1 MKKILVFVL
10 IFGLI
15 GAFIIPLFFSDE
27 TTGETPFQSDETSA
41 ETTFQFKFNENLTVK
56 SGQVVIIPFEII
68 NTVLSIDLLVNGELL
83 KTWNNPKGIIEFK
96 FDSKNKLVGSYS
108 LELVAKLSD
117 GSELRD
123 ERYMSILSD
132 IVPAKWGVKILSE
145 SPHIET
151 SFTQGLA
158 FDSGILYEGTG
169 DPDQTGATII
179 AEVGLKSGQIYRKSG
194 LPAPYFGEGIT
205 ILGDD
210 LYQLTW
216 KNQKCL
222 VYDKKTFASKKEFT
236 YTGEGWG
243 LCNDGK
249 NLIMSDGSQRLY
261 FRDPKTFQLIKTIE
275 VYSDQGPINYLNEL
289 EYIEG
294 LVYANIWMSNSIAVI
309 DPLSGKTMA
318 IINADELVNLQKQGI
333 NGNVLNGIAYNST
346 NKKLYLTGKYW
357 SKLFEVQISK

>member
-15 GAFIIPLFFSDE
+15 GAFIIPLFFSDD
-27 TTGETPFQSDETSA
+27 TTDEIK
-41 ETTFQFKFNENLTVK
+41 FQFQFNENLLVT
-56 SGQVVIIPFEII
+56 SGQSVKIPFEII
-68 NTVLSIDLLVNGELL
+68 NAVQSIDLLVNGERL
-83 KTWNNPKGIIEFK
+83 KTWNNPKGMINFK
-96 FDSKNKLVGSYS
+96 FDTKNRLLGSYS
-108 LELVAKLSD
+108 LELVARLSD

-132 IVPAKWGVKILSE
+132 IVPAKWGLKIQNN
-145 SPHIET
+145 SPHLET

-158 FDSGILYEGTG
+158 FDSGKLFEGTG
-169 DPDQTGATII
+169 DPDETGATLI
-179 AEVGLKSGQIYRKSG
+179 AEVDIESGQINRKLA

-205 ILGDD
+205 IFGED

-309 DPLSGKTMA
+309 DPMSGKTMA
-318 IINADELVNLQKQGI
+318 IINADELVSLQKQGL

-357 SKLFEVQISK
+357 SKLFEVQILK

>member
-1 MKKILVFVL
+1 M
-10 IFGLI
+10 
-15 GAFIIPLFFSDE
+15 PLFFLYFFRTTSTDE
-27 TTGETPFQSDETSA
+27 LK
-41 ETTFQFKFNENLTVK
+41 FQFQFNENLLVT
-56 SGQVVIIPFEII
+56 SGQSVTIPFEII
-68 NTVLSIDLLVNGELL
+68 NAVQSIDLLVNGERL
-83 KTWNNPKGIIEFK
+83 KTWNHPKGIIK
-96 FDSKNKLVGSYS
+96 FTFDTKNRLVGSYS

-132 IVPAKWGVKILSE
+132 IVPAKWSLKILNN
-145 SPHIET
+145 SPHLET

-158 FDSGILYEGTG
+158 FDSGKLYEGTG
-169 DPDQTGATII
+169 DPNQTGATLI
-179 AEVGLKSGQIYRKSG
+179 AEVDIESGQIKRNIG
-194 LPAPYFGEGIT
+194 LAAPYFGEGIT
-205 ILGDD
+205 IFGED

-222 VYDKKTFASKKEFT
+222 VYDKKTFVSKKEFT

-261 FRDPKTFQLIKTIE
+261 FRDPKTFQLNKTIE

>member
-15 GAFIIPLFFSDE
+15 GSLIIPLFFSDD
-27 TTGETPFQSDETSA
+27 TTDEIK
-41 ETTFQFKFNENLTVK
+41 FQFQFNENLLVT
-56 SGQVVIIPFEII
+56 SGQSVTIPFEII
-68 NTVLSIDLLVNGELL
+68 NAVQSIDLLVNGEPL
-83 KTWNNPKGIIEFK
+83 KTWNNPKGLIKFK
-96 FDSKNKLVGSYS
+96 FDTKNRLVGSYS

-117 GSELRD
+117 GSEFRD
-123 ERYMSILSD
+123 ERLMIILSD
-132 IVPAKWGVKILSE
+132 IIPEKWDVKILNSY
-145 SPHIET
+145 PHLET

-158 FDSGILYEGTG
+158 FDLGKLYEGTG
-169 DPDQTGATII
+169 DPNQTGATKI
-179 AEVGLKSGQIYRKSG
+179 AEIDLESGQMKRNLG
-194 LPAPYFGEGIT
+194 LAAPYFGEGIT
-205 ILGDD
+205 ILGED

-216 KNQKCL
+216 KNQKCI
-222 VYDKKTFASKKEFT
+222 VYDKKTFESKKEFT

-294 LVYANIWMSNSIAVI
+294 LIYANIWMSNSIAVI
-309 DPLSGKTMA
+309 DPLSGKIKA
-318 IINADELVNLQKQGI
+318 IMNADELVSLQKQGL

>member
-15 GAFIIPLFFSDE
+15 GAFIIPLFFSDD
-27 TTGETPFQSDETSA
+27 TTDEIK
-41 ETTFQFKFNENLTVK
+41 FQFQFNENLLVT
-56 SGQVVIIPFEII
+56 SGQSVTIPFEII
-68 NTVLSIDLLVNGELL
+68 NAVQSIDLLVNGERL
-83 KTWNNPKGIIEFK
+83 KTWNHPKGIIK
-96 FDSKNKLVGSYS
+96 FTFDTKNRLVGSYS

-132 IVPAKWGVKILSE
+132 IVPAKWGLKILNN
-145 SPHIET
+145 SPHLET

-169 DPDQTGATII
+169 DPDETGATLI
-179 AEVGLKSGQIYRKSG
+179 AEVDIESGQINRKSA
-194 LPAPYFGEGIT
+194 LAAPYFGEGIT
-205 ILGDD
+205 IFGED

-309 DPLSGKTMA
+309 DPMSGKTMA
-318 IINADELVNLQKQGI
+318 IINADELVSLQKQGL

-357 SKLFEVQISK
+357 SKLFEVQILK

>member
-15 GAFIIPLFFSDE
+15 GAFIIPLFFSDD
-27 TTGETPFQSDETSA
+27 TTDETK
-41 ETTFQFKFNENLTVK
+41 FQFQFNENLLVT
-56 SGQVVIIPFEII
+56 SGQSVTIPFEII
-68 NTVLSIDLLVNGELL
+68 NAVQSIDLLVNGERL
-83 KTWNNPKGIIEFK
+83 KTWNKPKGMIKYK
-96 FDSKNKLVGSYS
+96 FDTKNRILGSYS

-123 ERYMSILSD
+123 ERYMSIVSD
-132 IVPAKWGVKILSE
+132 IVPAKWGLKILNN
-145 SPHIET
+145 SPHLET

-158 FDSGILYEGTG
+158 FDSGKLFEGTG
-169 DPDQTGATII
+169 DPDETGATLI
-179 AEVGLKSGQIYRKSG
+179 AEVDIESGQINRKLALS
-194 LPAPYFGEGIT
+194 APYFGEGIT
-205 ILGDD
+205 IFGED

-318 IINADELVNLQKQGI
+318 IINADELVNLQKQGL

-357 SKLFEVQISK
+357 SKLFEVQILK

>member
-15 GAFIIPLFFSDE
+15 GAFIFPLFFSDD
-27 TTGETPFQSDETSA
+27 TTDETK
-41 ETTFQFKFNENLTVK
+41 FQFQFNENLLVT
-56 SGQVVIIPFEII
+56 SGQSVTIPFEII
-68 NTVLSIDLLVNGELL
+68 NAVQSIDLLVNGERL
-83 KTWNNPKGIIEFK
+83 KTWNTPKGIIKFK
-96 FDSKNKLVGSYS
+96 FDTKNKLVGSYS

-117 GSELRD
+117 GTELRD

-132 IVPAKWGVKILSE
+132 IVPAKWGLKILNN
-145 SPHIET
+145 SPHLET

-158 FDSGILYEGTG
+158 FDSGKLYEGTG
-169 DPDQTGATII
+169 DPNQTGATLI
-179 AEVGLKSGQIYRKSG
+179 AEVDIESGQIKRNIG
-194 LPAPYFGEGIT
+194 LAAPYFGEGIT
-205 ILGDD
+205 IFGED

-294 LVYANIWMSNSIAVI
+294 LVYANIWMANSIAVI

-318 IINADELVNLQKQGI
+318 IINADELVSLQKQGL

-346 NKKLYLTGKYW
+346 SKKLYLTGKYW
-357 SKLFEVQISK
+357 SKLFEVQIIK

>member
-15 GAFIIPLFFSDE
+15 GAFIFPLFFSDD
-27 TTGETPFQSDETSA
+27 TTDELK
-41 ETTFQFKFNENLTVK
+41 FQFQFNENLLVT
-56 SGQVVIIPFEII
+56 SGQSVTIPFEII
-68 NTVLSIDLLVNGELL
+68 NAVQSIDLLVNGERL
-83 KTWNNPKGIIEFK
+83 KTWNHPKGIIK
-96 FDSKNKLVGSYS
+96 FTFDTKNRLVGSYS

-132 IVPAKWGVKILSE
+132 IVPAKWSLKILNN
-145 SPHIET
+145 SPHLET

-158 FDSGILYEGTG
+158 FDSGKLYEGTG
-169 DPDQTGATII
+169 DPNQTGATLI
-179 AEVGLKSGQIYRKSG
+179 AEVDIESGQIIRNIG
-194 LPAPYFGEGIT
+194 LAAPYFGEGIT
-205 ILGDD
+205 IFGED

-222 VYDKKTFASKKEFT
+222 VYDKKSFASKKEFT

-261 FRDPKTFQLIKTIE
+261 FRDPKTFQLNKTIE

>member
-15 GAFIIPLFFSDE
+15 GAFIFPLFFSDD
-27 TTGETPFQSDETSA
+27 TTDEIK
-41 ETTFQFKFNENLTVK
+41 FQFQFNENLLVT
-56 SGQVVIIPFEII
+56 SGQSVTIPFEII
-68 NTVLSIDLLVNGELL
+68 NAVQSIDLLVNGERL
-83 KTWNNPKGIIEFK
+83 KTWNKPKGMIKYK
-96 FDSKNKLVGSYS
+96 FDTKNRLLGSYS

-132 IVPAKWGVKILSE
+132 IVPAKWGLKIQNNF
-145 SPHIET
+145 PHLET

-158 FDSGILYEGTG
+158 FDSGKLFEGTG
-169 DPDQTGATII
+169 DPNQTGATLI
-179 AEVGLKSGQIYRKSG
+179 AEVDIESGQIKRNIG
-194 LPAPYFGEGIT
+194 LAASYFGEGIT
-205 ILGDD
+205 IFGED

-222 VYDKKTFASKKEFT
+222 VYDKKTFASIKEFT

-357 SKLFEVQISK
+357 SKLFEVQILK

>member
-15 GAFIIPLFFSDE
+15 GAFIFPLFFSDD
-27 TTGETPFQSDETSA
+27 TTDETK
-41 ETTFQFKFNENLTVK
+41 FQFQFNENLLVT
-56 SGQVVIIPFEII
+56 SGQSVTIPFEII
-68 NTVLSIDLLVNGELL
+68 NAVQSIDLLVNGERL
-83 KTWNNPKGIIEFK
+83 KTWNHPKGIIK
-96 FDSKNKLVGSYS
+96 FTFDTKNRLVGSYS

-132 IVPAKWGVKILSE
+132 IVPAKWSLKILNN
-145 SPHIET
+145 SPHLET

-158 FDSGILYEGTG
+158 FDSGKLYEGTG
-169 DPDQTGATII
+169 DPNQTGATLI
-179 AEVGLKSGQIYRKSG
+179 AEIDIESGQIKRNIG
-194 LPAPYFGEGIT
+194 LAAPYFGEGIT
-205 ILGDD
+205 IFGED

-222 VYDKKTFASKKEFT
+222 VYDKKTFVSKKEFT

-261 FRDPKTFQLIKTIE
+261 FRDPKTFQLNKTIE

>member
-15 GAFIIPLFFSDE
+15 GAFIFPLFFSDD
-27 TTGETPFQSDETSA
+27 TTDEIK
-41 ETTFQFKFNENLTVK
+41 FQFQFNENLLVT
-56 SGQVVIIPFEII
+56 SGQSVTIPFEII
-68 NTVLSIDLLVNGELL
+68 NAVQSIDLLVNGERL
-83 KTWNNPKGIIEFK
+83 KTWNHPKGIIK
-96 FDSKNKLVGSYS
+96 FTFDTKNRLVGSYS

-132 IVPAKWGVKILSE
+132 IVPAKWSLKILNN
-145 SPHIET
+145 SPHLET

-158 FDSGILYEGTG
+158 FDSGKLYEGTG
-169 DPDQTGATII
+169 DPNQTGATLI
-179 AEVGLKSGQIYRKSG
+179 AEVDIESGQIKRNIG
-194 LPAPYFGEGIT
+194 LAAPYFGEGIT
-205 ILGDD
+205 IFGED

-222 VYDKKTFASKKEFT
+222 VYDKKTFVSKKEFT

-294 LVYANIWMSNSIAVI
+294 LVYANIWMANSIAVI

>member
-15 GAFIIPLFFSDE
+15 GAFIFPLFFSDD
-27 TTGETPFQSDETSA
+27 TTDETK
-41 ETTFQFKFNENLTVK
+41 FQFQFNENLLVTL
-56 SGQVVIIPFEII
+56 GQSVTIPFEII
-68 NTVLSIDLLVNGELL
+68 NAVQSIDLLVNGERL
-83 KTWNNPKGIIEFK
+83 KTWNHPKGIIK
-96 FDSKNKLVGSYS
+96 FTFDTKNRLVGSYS

-132 IVPAKWGVKILSE
+132 IVPAKWSLKILNN
-145 SPHIET
+145 SPHLET

-158 FDSGILYEGTG
+158 FDSGKLYEGTG
-169 DPDQTGATII
+169 DPNQTGATLI
-179 AEVGLKSGQIYRKSG
+179 AEVDIESGQIKRNIG
-194 LPAPYFGEGIT
+194 LAAPYFGEGIT
-205 ILGDD
+205 IFGED

-222 VYDKKTFASKKEFT
+222 VYDKKTFVSKKEFT

-294 LVYANIWMSNSIAVI
+294 LVYANIWMANSIAVI

>member
-15 GAFIIPLFFSDE
+15 GAFIIPLFFSDD
-27 TTGETPFQSDETSA
+27 TTDEIK
-41 ETTFQFKFNENLTVK
+41 FQFQFNENLLVT
-56 SGQVVIIPFEII
+56 SGQSVTIPFEII
-68 NTVLSIDLLVNGELL
+68 NAVQSIDLLVNGERL
-83 KTWNNPKGIIEFK
+83 KTWNNPKGIIKIK
-96 FDSKNKLVGSYS
+96 FDTKNRLLGSYS

-132 IVPAKWGVKILSE
+132 IIPAKWGLKILNN
-145 SPHIET
+145 SPHLET

-158 FDSGILYEGTG
+158 FDSGKLFEGTG
-169 DPDQTGATII
+169 DPDETGATLI
-179 AEVGLKSGQIYRKSG
+179 AEVDIESGQINRKLALS
-194 LPAPYFGEGIT
+194 APYFGEGIT
-205 ILGDD
+205 IFGED

-222 VYDKKTFASKKEFT
+222 VYEKKTFASKKEFT

-318 IINADELVNLQKQGI
+318 IINADELVSLQKQGL

>member
-15 GAFIIPLFFSDE
+15 GAFIFPLFFSDD
-27 TTGETPFQSDETSA
+27 TTDELK
-41 ETTFQFKFNENLTVK
+41 FQFQFNENLLVT
-56 SGQVVIIPFEII
+56 SGQSVTIPFEII
-68 NTVLSIDLLVNGELL
+68 NAVQSIDLLVNGERL
-83 KTWNNPKGIIEFK
+83 KTWNHPKGIIK
-96 FDSKNKLVGSYS
+96 FTFDTKNRLVGSYS

-132 IVPAKWGVKILSE
+132 IVPAKWSLKILNN
-145 SPHIET
+145 SPHLET

-158 FDSGILYEGTG
+158 FDSGKLYEGTG
-169 DPDQTGATII
+169 DPNQTGATLI
-179 AEVGLKSGQIYRKSG
+179 AEVDIESGQIKRNIG
-194 LPAPYFGEGIT
+194 LAAPYFGEGIT
-205 ILGDD
+205 IFGED

-222 VYDKKTFASKKEFT
+222 VYDKKTFVSKKEFT

-261 FRDPKTFQLIKTIE
+261 FRDPKTFQLNKTIE

>member
-15 GAFIIPLFFSDE
+15 GAFIIPLFFSDD
-27 TTGETPFQSDETSA
+27 TTDETK
-41 ETTFQFKFNENLTVK
+41 FQFQFNENLLVT
-56 SGQVVIIPFEII
+56 SGQSVTIPFEII
-68 NTVLSIDLLVNGELL
+68 NAVQSIDLLVNGERL
-83 KTWNNPKGIIEFK
+83 KTWNKPKGMIKYK
-96 FDSKNKLVGSYS
+96 FDTKNRILGSYS

-123 ERYMSILSD
+123 ERYMSIVSD
-132 IVPAKWGVKILSE
+132 IVPAKWGLKILNN
-145 SPHIET
+145 SPHLET

-158 FDSGILYEGTG
+158 FDSGKLFEGTG
-169 DPDQTGATII
+169 DPDETGATLI
-179 AEVGLKSGQIYRKSG
+179 AEVDIESGQINRKLALS
-194 LPAPYFGEGIT
+194 APYFGEGIT
-205 ILGDD
+205 IFGED

-261 FRDPKTFQLIKTIE
+261 FRDPNTFQLIKTIE
-275 VYSDQGPINYLNEL
+275 VYSNQGPINYLNEL

-309 DPLSGKTMA
+309 DPSSGKTMA
-318 IINADELVNLQKQGI
+318 IINADELVSLQKQGL

-357 SKLFEVQISK
+357 SKLFEVQILK

>member
-15 GAFIIPLFFSDE
+15 GAFIIPLFFSDY
-27 TTGETPFQSDETSA
+27 TTDEIK
-41 ETTFQFKFNENLTVK
+41 FQFQFNENLLVT
-56 SGQVVIIPFEII
+56 SGQSVTIPFEII
-68 NTVLSIDLLVNGELL
+68 NAVQSIDLLVNGERL
-83 KTWNNPKGIIEFK
+83 KTWNHPKGIIK
-96 FDSKNKLVGSYS
+96 FTFDTKNRLVGSYS

-132 IVPAKWGVKILSE
+132 IVPAKWGLKILNN
-145 SPHIET
+145 SPHLET

-169 DPDQTGATII
+169 DPNQTGATLI
-179 AEVGLKSGQIYRKSG
+179 AEVDIESGQIKRNIG
-194 LPAPYFGEGIT
+194 LAAPYFGEGIT
-205 ILGDD
+205 IFGED

-318 IINADELVNLQKQGI
+318 IINADELVSLQKQGL

-357 SKLFEVQISK
+357 SKLFEVQILK

>member
-15 GAFIIPLFFSDE
+15 GAFIFPLFFSDD
-27 TTGETPFQSDETSA
+27 TTDETK
-41 ETTFQFKFNENLTVK
+41 FQFQFNENLLVT
-56 SGQVVIIPFEII
+56 SGQSVTIPFEII
-68 NTVLSIDLLVNGELL
+68 NAVQSIDLLVNGERL
-83 KTWNNPKGIIEFK
+83 KTWNHPKGIIK
-96 FDSKNKLVGSYS
+96 FTFDTKNRLVGSYS

-132 IVPAKWGVKILSE
+132 IVPAKWGLKILNN
-145 SPHIET
+145 SPHLET

-158 FDSGILYEGTG
+158 FDSGKLYEGTG
-169 DPDQTGATII
+169 DPNQTGATLI
-179 AEVGLKSGQIYRKSG
+179 AEVDIESGQIKRNIG
-194 LPAPYFGEGIT
+194 LAAPYFGEGIT
-205 ILGDD
+205 IFGED

-222 VYDKKTFASKKEFT
+222 VYDKKTFVSKKEFT

-294 LVYANIWMSNSIAVI
+294 LVYANIWMANSIAVI

>member
-15 GAFIIPLFFSDE
+15 GAFIFPLFFSDD
-27 TTGETPFQSDETSA
+27 TTDEIK
-41 ETTFQFKFNENLTVK
+41 FQFQFNENLLVT
-56 SGQVVIIPFEII
+56 SGQSVTIPFEII
-68 NTVLSIDLLVNGELL
+68 NAVQSIDLLVNGERL
-83 KTWNNPKGIIEFK
+83 KTWNHPKGIIK
-96 FDSKNKLVGSYS
+96 FTFDTKNRLVGSYS

-132 IVPAKWGVKILSE
+132 IVPAKWSLKILNN
-145 SPHIET
+145 SPHLET

-158 FDSGILYEGTG
+158 FDSGKLYEGTG
-169 DPDQTGATII
+169 DPNQTGATLI
-179 AEVGLKSGQIYRKSG
+179 AEVDIESGQIKRNIG
-194 LPAPYFGEGIT
+194 LAAPYFGEGIT
-205 ILGDD
+205 IFGED

-222 VYDKKTFASKKEFT
+222 VYDKKTFVSKKEFT

-261 FRDPKTFQLIKTIE
+261 FRDPKTFQLNKTIE

-318 IINADELVNLQKQGI
+318 IINADELVSLQKQGL

-357 SKLFEVQISK
+357 SKLFEVQILK

>member
-1 MKKILVFVL
+1 M
-10 IFGLI
+10 
-15 GAFIIPLFFSDE
+15 
-27 TTGETPFQSDETSA
+27 
-41 ETTFQFKFNENLTVK
+41 
-56 SGQVVIIPFEII
+56 
-68 NTVLSIDLLVNGELL
+68 
-83 KTWNNPKGIIEFK
+83 
-96 FDSKNKLVGSYS
+96 
-108 LELVAKLSD
+108 ELVAKLSD

-132 IVPAKWGVKILSE
+132 IVPAKWSLKILNN
-145 SPHIET
+145 SPHLET

-158 FDSGILYEGTG
+158 FDSGKLYEGTG
-169 DPDQTGATII
+169 DPNQTGATLI
-179 AEVGLKSGQIYRKSG
+179 AEVDIESGQIKRNIG
-194 LPAPYFGEGIT
+194 LAAPYFGEGIT
-205 ILGDD
+205 IFGED

-222 VYDKKTFASKKEFT
+222 VYDKKTFVSKKEFT

-294 LVYANIWMSNSIAVI
+294 LVYANIWMANSIAVI

>member
-15 GAFIIPLFFSDE
+15 GAFIFPLFFSDD
-27 TTGETPFQSDETSA
+27 TTDETK
-41 ETTFQFKFNENLTVK
+41 FQFQFNENLLVT
-56 SGQVVIIPFEII
+56 SGQSVTIPFEII
-68 NTVLSIDLLVNGELL
+68 NAVQSIDLLVNGERL
-83 KTWNNPKGIIEFK
+83 KTWNHPKGIIK
-96 FDSKNKLVGSYS
+96 FTFDTKNRLVGSYS

-132 IVPAKWGVKILSE
+132 IVPAKWSLKILNN
-145 SPHIET
+145 SPHLET

-158 FDSGILYEGTG
+158 FDSGKLYEGTG
-169 DPDQTGATII
+169 DPNQTGATLI
-179 AEVGLKSGQIYRKSG
+179 AEVDIESGQIKRNIG
-194 LPAPYFGEGIT
+194 LAAPYFGEGIT
-205 ILGDD
+205 IFGED

-222 VYDKKTFASKKEFT
+222 VYDKKTFVSKKEFT

-261 FRDPKTFQLIKTIE
+261 FRDPKTFQLNKTIE

>member
-15 GAFIIPLFFSDE
+15 GAFIFPLFFSDD
-27 TTGETPFQSDETSA
+27 TTDEIK
-41 ETTFQFKFNENLTVK
+41 FQFQFNENLLVT
-56 SGQVVIIPFEII
+56 SGQSVTIPFEII
-68 NTVLSIDLLVNGELL
+68 NAVQSIDLLVNGERL
-83 KTWNNPKGIIEFK
+83 KTWNHPKGIIK
-96 FDSKNKLVGSYS
+96 FTFDTKNRLVGSYS

-132 IVPAKWGVKILSE
+132 IVPAKWSLKILNN
-145 SPHIET
+145 SPHLET

-158 FDSGILYEGTG
+158 FDSGKLYEGTG
-169 DPDQTGATII
+169 DPNQTGATLI
-179 AEVGLKSGQIYRKSG
+179 AEVDIESGQIKRNIG
-194 LPAPYFGEGIT
+194 LAAPYFGEGIT
-205 ILGDD
+205 IFGED

-222 VYDKKTFASKKEFT
+222 VYDKKTFVSKKEFT

-261 FRDPKTFQLIKTIE
+261 FRDPKTFQLNKTIE

>member
-15 GAFIIPLFFSDE
+15 GAFIIPLFFSYDTTDE
-27 TTGETPFQSDETSA
+27 IK
-41 ETTFQFKFNENLTVK
+41 FQFQFNENLLVT
-56 SGQVVIIPFEII
+56 SGQSVTIPFEII
-68 NTVLSIDLLVNGELL
+68 NAVQSIDLLVNGERL
-83 KTWNNPKGIIEFK
+83 KTWNNPKGMINFK
-96 FDSKNKLVGSYS
+96 FDTKNRILGSYS

-132 IVPAKWGVKILSE
+132 IVPAKWGLKILNN
-145 SPHIET
+145 SPHLET

-158 FDSGILYEGTG
+158 FDSGELFEGTG
-169 DPDQTGATII
+169 DPDETGATLI
-179 AEVGLKSGQIYRKSG
+179 AEVDIESGQINRKLG

-205 ILGDD
+205 IFGED

-309 DPLSGKTMA
+309 DPMSGKTMA
-318 IINADELVNLQKQGI
+318 IINADELVSLQKQGL

-357 SKLFEVQISK
+357 SKLFEVQIIK

>member
-15 GAFIIPLFFSDE
+15 GAFIIPLFFSDD
-27 TTGETPFQSDETSA
+27 TTDEIK
-41 ETTFQFKFNENLTVK
+41 FQFQFNENLLVT
-56 SGQVVIIPFEII
+56 SGQSVTIPFEII
-68 NTVLSIDLLVNGELL
+68 NAVQSIDLLVNGERL
-83 KTWNNPKGIIEFK
+83 KTWNHPKGIIK
-96 FDSKNKLVGSYS
+96 FTFDTKNRLVGSYS
-108 LELVAKLSD
+108 LVLVAKLSD

-123 ERYMSILSD
+123 ERYMSIVSD
-132 IVPAKWGVKILSE
+132 IVPEKWGLKILNN
-145 SPHIET
+145 SPHLET

-158 FDSGILYEGTG
+158 FDSGKLFEGTG
-169 DPDQTGATII
+169 DPDETGATLI
-179 AEVGLKSGQIYRKSG
+179 AEVDIESGQINRK
-194 LPAPYFGEGIT
+194 LTLAAPYFGEGIT
-205 ILGDD
+205 IFGED

-318 IINADELVNLQKQGI
+318 IINADELVSLQKKGL

-357 SKLFEVQISK
+357 SKLFEVQILK

>member
-15 GAFIIPLFFSDE
+15 GAFIFPLFFSDD
-27 TTGETPFQSDETSA
+27 TTDETK
-41 ETTFQFKFNENLTVK
+41 FQFQFNENLLVTL
-56 SGQVVIIPFEII
+56 GQSVTIPFEII
-68 NTVLSIDLLVNGELL
+68 NAVQSIDLLVNGERL
-83 KTWNNPKGIIEFK
+83 KTWNNPKGMINFK
-96 FDSKNKLVGSYS
+96 FDTKNRLLGSYS

-132 IVPAKWGVKILSE
+132 IVPAKWSLKILNN
-145 SPHIET
+145 SPHLET

-158 FDSGILYEGTG
+158 FDSGKLYEGTG
-169 DPDQTGATII
+169 DPNQTGATLI
-179 AEVGLKSGQIYRKSG
+179 AEVDIESGQIKRNIG
-194 LPAPYFGEGIT
+194 LAAPYFGEGIT
-205 ILGDD
+205 IFGED

-222 VYDKKTFASKKEFT
+222 VYDKKTFVSKKEFT

-294 LVYANIWMSNSIAVI
+294 LVYANIWMANSIAVI

>member
-1 MKKILVFVL
+1 MKKILVFFL

-15 GAFIIPLFFSDE
+15 GAFIIPLFFSDD
-27 TTGETPFQSDETSA
+27 TTDEIK
-41 ETTFQFKFNENLTVK
+41 FQFQFNENLLVT
-56 SGQVVIIPFEII
+56 SGQSVTIPFEII
-68 NTVLSIDLLVNGELL
+68 NAVQSIDLLVNGERL
-83 KTWNNPKGIIEFK
+83 KTWNHPKGIIK
-96 FDSKNKLVGSYS
+96 FTFDTKNRLVGSYS

-132 IVPAKWGVKILSE
+132 IVPAKWSLKILNN
-145 SPHIET
+145 SPHLET

-158 FDSGILYEGTG
+158 FDSGKLYEGTG
-169 DPDQTGATII
+169 DPNQTGATLI
-179 AEVGLKSGQIYRKSG
+179 AEVDIESGQIKRNIG
-194 LPAPYFGEGIT
+194 LAAPYFGEGIT
-205 ILGDD
+205 IFGED

-222 VYDKKTFASKKEFT
+222 VYDKKTFVSKKEFT

-294 LVYANIWMSNSIAVI
+294 LVYANIWMANSIAVI

>member
-1 MKKILVFVL
+1 M
-10 IFGLI
+10 
-15 GAFIIPLFFSDE
+15 
-27 TTGETPFQSDETSA
+27 
-41 ETTFQFKFNENLTVK
+41 
-56 SGQVVIIPFEII
+56 
-68 NTVLSIDLLVNGELL
+68 
-83 KTWNNPKGIIEFK
+83 
-96 FDSKNKLVGSYS
+96 
-108 LELVAKLSD
+108 ELVAKLSD

-123 ERYMSILSD
+123 ERYMSIASD
-132 IVPAKWGVKILSE
+132 IVPAKWGLKIQNNY
-145 SPHIET
+145 PHLET

-158 FDSGILYEGTG
+158 FDSGKLFEGTG
-169 DPDQTGATII
+169 DPNQTGATLI
-179 AEVGLKSGQIYRKSG
+179 AEVDIESGQIKRNIG
-194 LPAPYFGEGIT
+194 LAAPYFGEGIT

-275 VYSDQGPINYLNEL
+275 VCSDQGPINYLNEL

-309 DPLSGKTMA
+309 DPMSSKTMA
-318 IINADELVNLQKQGI
+318 IINADELVSLQKQGL

-357 SKLFEVQISK
+357 SKLFEVQISR

>member
-1 MKKILVFVL
+1 MDNPEYQICTRCVMDTSDPGIQFNEIGVCNLCTDFLQNREKHNYQGNTSKNQFDSLVAQMNL
-10 IFGLI
+10 
-15 GAFIIPLFFSDE
+15 
-27 TTGETPFQSDETSA
+27 TTGQP
-41 ETTFQFKFNENLTVK
+41 
-56 SGQVVIIPFEII
+56 I
-68 NTVLSIDLLVNGELL
+68 NNGT
-83 KTWNNPKGIIEFK
+83 K
-96 FDSKNKLVGSYS
+96 
-108 LELVAKLSD
+108 
-117 GSELRD
+117 
-123 ERYMSILSD
+123 
-132 IVPAKWGVKILSE
+132 PAK
-145 SPHIET
+145 
-151 SFTQGLA
+151 
-158 FDSGILYEGTG
+158 
-169 DPDQTGATII
+169 
-179 AEVGLKSGQIYRKSG
+179 VGLDASK
-194 LPAPYFGEGIT
+194 FGEGIT
-205 ILGDD
+205 IFGED

-294 LVYANIWMSNSIAVI
+294 LVYANIWMSNTIAVI

-318 IINADELVNLQKQGI
+318 IINADELVSLQKQGL
-333 NGNVLNGIAYNST
+333 NANVLNGIAYNST

>member
-15 GAFIIPLFFSDE
+15 GAFIFPLFFSDD
-27 TTGETPFQSDETSA
+27 TTDETK
-41 ETTFQFKFNENLTVK
+41 FQFQFNENLLVT
-56 SGQVVIIPFEII
+56 SGQSVTIPFEII
-68 NTVLSIDLLVNGELL
+68 NAVQSIDLLVNGERL
-83 KTWNNPKGIIEFK
+83 KTWNHPKGIIK
-96 FDSKNKLVGSYS
+96 FTFDTKNRLVGSYS

-132 IVPAKWGVKILSE
+132 IVPAKWSLKILNN
-145 SPHIET
+145 SPHLET

-158 FDSGILYEGTG
+158 FDSGKLYEGTG
-169 DPDQTGATII
+169 DPNQTGATLI
-179 AEVGLKSGQIYRKSG
+179 AEVDIESGQIIRNIG
-194 LPAPYFGEGIT
+194 LAAPYFGEGIT
-205 ILGDD
+205 IFGED

-222 VYDKKTFASKKEFT
+222 VYDKKTFVSKKEFT

-261 FRDPKTFQLIKTIE
+261 FRDPKTFQLNKTIE

>member
-15 GAFIIPLFFSDE
+15 GAFIFPLFFSDD
-27 TTGETPFQSDETSA
+27 TTDETK
-41 ETTFQFKFNENLTVK
+41 FQFQFNENLLVTL
-56 SGQVVIIPFEII
+56 GQSVTIPFEII
-68 NTVLSIDLLVNGELL
+68 NAVQSIDLLVNGERL
-83 KTWNNPKGIIEFK
+83 KTWNHPKGIIK
-96 FDSKNKLVGSYS
+96 FTFDTKNRLVGSYS

-132 IVPAKWGVKILSE
+132 IVPAKWSLKILNN
-145 SPHIET
+145 SPHLET

-158 FDSGILYEGTG
+158 FDSGKLYEGTG
-169 DPDQTGATII
+169 DPNQTGATLI
-179 AEVGLKSGQIYRKSG
+179 AEVDIESGQIKRNIG
-194 LPAPYFGEGIT
+194 LAAPYFGEGIT
-205 ILGDD
+205 IFGED

-222 VYDKKTFASKKEFT
+222 VYDKKTFVSKKEFT

-261 FRDPKTFQLIKTIE
+261 FRDPKTFQLNKTIE

-294 LVYANIWMSNSIAVI
+294 LVYANIWMANSIAVI